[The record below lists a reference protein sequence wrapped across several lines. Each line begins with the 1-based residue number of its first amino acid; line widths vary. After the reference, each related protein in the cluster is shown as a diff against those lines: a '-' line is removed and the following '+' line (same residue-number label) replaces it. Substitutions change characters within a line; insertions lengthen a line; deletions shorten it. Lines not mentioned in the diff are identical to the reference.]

1 MGKNIDTVTG
11 GLVSKYF
18 PTQADM
24 VAALMVHAAQQ
35 LKGGA
40 FLYHST
46 YFNDFVEKRMRLE

>member
-1 MGKNIDTVTG
+1 MDTVTG

-46 YFNDFVEKRMRLE
+46 YFNDFVEKRMRLEV